1 MGHVTSEFGTMYE
14 QHFVTLDQNLLHFCE
29 KGEFV
34 NRVRRVYALL
44 VTESTSNVF
53 VERMELLAV
62 RSCKPFRWYVSQILH
77 EIQKST

>member
-29 KGEFV
+29 RGEFV

-44 VTESTSNVF
+44 VTESISNVF
-53 VERMELLAV
+53 VERMELL
-62 RSCKPFRWYVSQILH
+62 KDNHL
-77 EIQKST
+77 